1 MDHSC
6 IFCSIFP
13 TTWWP
18 GDRGTERSSYE
29 CLPMGKFTF
38 YWTKNMFSKLDK
50 ITNTNTKDNIKLQA
64 HPNKVLVVQPVPCQM
79 NFWKGPSQLKIKFQN
94 IKVVDK
100 VVQGSR
106 GGGSFIPRA
115 KKVPAWTFCTCRT
128 MNDPVLNRTATFLLW
143 LPLVFPTELIHNSH
157 TCYWRGVTTLERGRP
172 YILGWFCAQLQKV
185 FSGRTFATK

>member
-1 MDHSC
+1 MGFDFLKHYNATWKLTEEWHGTTVRRIYSKW
-6 IFCSIFP
+6 IIPVSFVQFFP
-13 TTWWP
+13 QP
-18 GDRGTERSSYE
+18 DDQGTVGQNAVLMSVCPWESS
-29 CLPMGKFTF
+29 PFT
-38 YWTKNMFSKLDK
+38 
-50 ITNTNTKDNIKLQA
+50 
-64 HPNKVLVVQPVPCQM
+64 
-79 NFWKGPSQLKIKFQN
+79 SQLKIKVQN

-115 KKVPAWTFCTCRT
+115 KKVPAWTFCTCQT
-128 MNDPVLNRTATFLLW
+128 MNDPVLNRSATFLLW
-143 LPLVFPTELIHNSH
+143 LPLVFSTELIHNSH